1 MGTELVEFRHK
12 VQYIMKQSC
21 TRRRSRSARR
31 QLRHNNRSHSPPS
44 QSAVVGRLRDRVRS
58 FGNDSDGSFDENYEF
73 VGRNDAPETNNIE
86 TNNIET
92 DIDVNLQDLD
102 DLIAEWHTQTKR
114 KLAIRVV
121 FEWME
126 KSVRDDPTRLANL
139 PDCVRANVSFLR
151 VAVASNRRALRFV
164 HPELLNNSFRMK
176 KYVAELLV
184 LDGSSEVLDDL
195 FWFNRLHPLLYDPDV
210 LMLAA
215 SLDNEA
221 VHFLPEFMTFN
232 KPIMWQIGMKNPSAL
247 IEADSPF
254 LAEFFLNP
262 LFLTH
267 YIKYYGNS
275 VDWRGH
281 EGRCPPSVPEGENSP
296 YYRNEEFT
304 TAFALVPHQLRWQRR
319 VAGLAVALNGFSIV
333 FLPPHLAADAK
344 IRYIAMEQNPH
355 VEELLEDMDSQGVR
369 DPSKE
374 CFTTRSL

>member
-58 FGNDSDGSFDENYEF
+58 FGNDSDGSFDENYEI
-73 VGRNDAPETNNIE
+73 VNRNGATETNNIE
-86 TNNIET
+86 T
-92 DIDVNLQDLD
+92 IDVDDQGVD
-102 DLIAEWHTQTKR
+102 DLIAEWHTRTKR

-139 PDCVRANVSFLR
+139 PDCIRANVSFLR

-164 HPELLNNSFRMK
+164 HPELLNNPFIMK
-176 KYVAELLV
+176 KYVEELLV
-184 LDGSSEVLDDL
+184 MDGSSEVLDDL
-195 FWFNRLHPLLYDPDV
+195 FWFNRLHPLLNDPDV
-210 LMLAA
+210 LILAA

-275 VDWRGH
+275 VDWRVH

-296 YYRNEEFT
+296 YYPNEEFT
-304 TAFALVPHQLRWQRR
+304 TAFALVPHHIRR
-319 VAGLAVALNGFSIV
+319 IYAVALAAVKANGFNIAFVAPDLATDPYIV
-333 FLPPHLAADAK
+333 RAAMK
-344 IRYIAMEQNPH
+344 QNPD
-355 VEELLEDMDSQGVR
+355 VVKVIQDMRLQGVR
-369 DPSKE
+369 DPDE
-374 CFTTRSL
+374 QYFTTQSL

>member
-58 FGNDSDGSFDENYEF
+58 FGNDSDGSFDENYEI
-73 VGRNDAPETNNIE
+73 VNRNGAPETNNIE
-86 TNNIET
+86 T
-92 DIDVNLQDLD
+92 IDVDDQGVD

-139 PDCVRANVSFLR
+139 PDCIRANVSFLR

-164 HPELLNNSFRMK
+164 HPELLNNPFIMK
-176 KYVAELLV
+176 KYVEELLV
-184 LDGSSEVLDDL
+184 MDGSSEVLDDL
-195 FWFNRLHPLLYDPDV
+195 FWFNRLHPLLNDPDA
-210 LMLAA
+210 LILAA

-275 VDWRGH
+275 VDWRVH

-296 YYRNEEFT
+296 YYPNEEFT
-304 TAFALVPHQLRWQRR
+304 TAFALVPHHIRR
-319 VAGLAVALNGFSIV
+319 IYAVALAAVKANGFNIAFVAPDLATDPYIV
-333 FLPPHLAADAK
+333 RAAMK
-344 IRYIAMEQNPH
+344 QNPD
-355 VEELLEDMDSQGVR
+355 VVKVIQDMRLQGVR
-369 DPSKE
+369 DPDE
-374 CFTTRSL
+374 QYFTTQSL